1 MLPVSLDCP
10 FLIGPSVFSHVYV
23 YDFIAKCL
31 LSSSVLAHYLKQ
43 CTRGINILISL
54 FCFNFFVDFFS
65 EHKLSPIVF
74 IFSEEVQ
81 KVIGNRH
88 KILRFDFDFW

>member
-1 MLPVSLDCP
+1 
-10 FLIGPSVFSHVYV
+10 
-23 YDFIAKCL
+23 
-31 LSSSVLAHYLKQ
+31 
-43 CTRGINILISL
+43 
-54 FCFNFFVDFFS
+54 VDFFS